1 MCIYTI
7 QKGQG
12 LILLY
17 ILVKQFSSPSVLG
30 NAVFKKPLLDQDG
43 LGRGNKQKAN
53 NGSLLVLLEKMLKAV
68 RGTG

>member
-12 LILLY
+12 LILFY
-17 ILVKQFSSPSVLG
+17 ILVKQSSSPSVLG

-53 NGSLLVLLEKMLKAV
+53 NGPLLVLLEKMLKAV